1 MAVGEKY
8 RVPSSVSLEQFR
20 NARPFI
26 VKDEAVTVNALE
38 FGEQRTRTDP
48 AAPKVAMLVGLV
60 TTYPL
65 PVGAVYTPGRRM
77 MVGLENESERCRASS
92 IDAHGEV
99 SVAPQLGLIEP
110 VIFAY
115 IVDAIDACARA
126 ATSTRRALLTG
137 ANVAYDKR
145 GAKSGKEGF
154 HPFARKHATVD
165 CDAHGPQH
173 ARKQAYWV
181 C

>member
-8 RVPSSVSLEQFR
+8 RVPSGVSLEQFR

-48 AAPKVAMLVGLV
+48 AAPKAAMLVGLV
-60 TTYPL
+60 TIYPL
-65 PVGAVYTPGRRM
+65 LLGAVYTPGRRM

-99 SVAPQLGLIEP
+99 SVAPQLG
-110 VIFAY
+110 
-115 IVDAIDACARA
+115 
-126 ATSTRRALLTG
+126 
-137 ANVAYDKR
+137 
-145 GAKSGKEGF
+145 
-154 HPFARKHATVD
+154 
-165 CDAHGPQH
+165 
-173 ARKQAYWV
+173 
-181 C
+181 